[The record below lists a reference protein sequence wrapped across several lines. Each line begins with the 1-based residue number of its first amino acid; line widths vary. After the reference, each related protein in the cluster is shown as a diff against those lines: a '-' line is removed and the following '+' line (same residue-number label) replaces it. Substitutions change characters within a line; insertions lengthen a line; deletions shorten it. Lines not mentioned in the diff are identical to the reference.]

1 MSKHTMNKLRD
12 MLCRELDEMV
22 GRGKISGGQDLEMI
36 HKLTDTIKN
45 VDKINCLEEGNGYS
59 NDGEWNAMGTYS
71 RNNSYDDGM
80 YSRRNSY
87 GMYSGRGYSRA
98 EDGKA
103 MMSDRINQM
112 MEESYLNSE
121 EKNTLRKALEIL
133 KN

>member
-12 MLCRELDEMV
+12 MLCAELDEMV
-22 GRGKISGGQDLEMI
+22 SRGKISGGQDLEMI

-45 VDKINCLEEGNGYS
+45 VDKINCLEEGGGYS

-87 GMYSGRGYSRA
+87 GMYSRRGYSRA
-98 EDGKA
+98 DDEKG
-103 MMSDRINQM
+103 MLSDRINRM
-112 MEESYLNSE
+112 MEESYFNAE
-121 EKNTLRKALEIL
+121 EKRTLGKALEIL
-133 KN
+133 GK